1 MFFDGKEIR
10 RIILNYRVKCEHEE
24 NLCLFTCIFKIGT
37 IETVELICL
46 ILMKKIEKNLQSTF
60 GY

>member
-24 NLCLFTCIFKIGT
+24 NLCLFTCIFFKICT
-37 IETVELICL
+37 IETVEL
-46 ILMKKIEKNLQSTF
+46 MFNFDEKN
-60 GY
+60 